1 MILAT
6 AINDVSPP
14 ARRNVASGVDSR
26 VVSRGTLVAFLAPAI
41 VMYMLFMVYPAVK
54 TLYNSVY
61 AMNPHHAAE
70 FVGLG
75 NFVSLLTKDDVFWR
89 AVRNT
94 ALFSFV
100 GTLADVGGGLL
111 LALCLFARVPLAR
124 LWRVVWFTPVLIS
137 YVVVGIIFTWIYDYD
152 WGVINTVL
160 RGIGLGRFAHA
171 WLGDPGTALWAV
183 LAAQIWKWLGFN
195 MIVFLAALHA
205 LPSDILGAADLDNC
219 GWAAK
224 LRYIILPM
232 LWPTVATLL
241 VLSLIGKM
249 LVFDVVWMMTRGG
262 PLWSTETVSTYVYKR
277 AFNWNTFD
285 LGYPSAMAVLWFILI
300 LAFVALVTGLMRQR
314 DKIEF

>member
-1 MILAT
+1 
-6 AINDVSPP
+6 
-14 ARRNVASGVDSR
+14 
-26 VVSRGTLVAFLAPAI
+26 
-41 VMYMLFMVYPAVK
+41 MYMLFMVYPAVK

-152 WGVINTVL
+152 WGVVNTVL

-285 LGYPSAMAVLWFILI
+285 LGYPSAMSVLWFILI

>member
-1 MILAT
+1 MQSKST
-6 AINDVSPP
+6 
-14 ARRNVASGVDSR
+14 SGVDSR
-26 VVSRGTLVAFLAPAI
+26 LASPGTLVLFLAPAI

-54 TLYNSVY
+54 TLYNSVH

-70 FVGLG
+70 FVRLG

-94 ALFSFV
+94 ALFSLV

-137 YVVVGIIFTWIYDYD
+137 YVVVGTIFTWIYDYD
-152 WGVINTVL
+152 WGVVNTLL
-160 RGIGLGRFAHA
+160 RAIGLGRFAHA
-171 WLGDPGTALWAV
+171 WLGDPATALWAV

-195 MIVFLAALHA
+195 MIVFLAVLHA
-205 LPSDILGAADLDNC
+205 LPADILGAADLDNC

-232 LWPTVATLL
+232 RWPTVTTLL
-241 VLSLIGKM
+241 ILSLIGKM
-249 LVFDVVWMMTRGG
+249 LVFDVVWIMTRGG

>member
-1 MILAT
+1 
-6 AINDVSPP
+6 
-14 ARRNVASGVDSR
+14 
-26 VVSRGTLVAFLAPAI
+26 
-41 VMYMLFMVYPAVK
+41 MYMLFMVYPAVK

-152 WGVINTVL
+152 WGAINTVL

-171 WLGDPGTALWAV
+171 WLGDPATALWAV

-285 LGYPSAMAVLWFILI
+285 LGYPSAMSVLWFILI

>member
-1 MILAT
+1 MQRKNT
-6 AINDVSPP
+6 
-14 ARRNVASGVDSR
+14 SGVDSR
-26 VVSRGTLVAFLAPAI
+26 LASPGTLVLFLAPAI

-54 TLYNSVY
+54 TFYNSVY
-61 AMNPHHAAE
+61 VMNPRHAAE

-160 RGIGLGRFAHA
+160 RGIGLGGFARA
-171 WLGDPGTALWAV
+171 WLGDPATALWAV

-205 LPSDILGAADLDNC
+205 LPADILGAADLDNC

-232 LWPTVATLL
+232 LWPTVTTLL
-241 VLSLIGKM
+241 ILSLIGKM
-249 LVFDVVWMMTRGG
+249 LVFDVVWIMTRGG

>member
-1 MILAT
+1 
-6 AINDVSPP
+6 
-14 ARRNVASGVDSR
+14 
-26 VVSRGTLVAFLAPAI
+26 
-41 VMYMLFMVYPAVK
+41 MYMLFMVYPAVK
-54 TLYNSVY
+54 TLYNSVH

-160 RGIGLGRFAHA
+160 RGIGIGRFAHA

>member
-1 MILAT
+1 MQRKST
-6 AINDVSPP
+6 
-14 ARRNVASGVDSR
+14 SGVDSR
-26 VVSRGTLVAFLAPAI
+26 LASPGTLVLFLAPAI

-54 TLYNSVY
+54 TFYNSVY
-61 AMNPHHAAE
+61 AMNPRHAAE

-75 NFVSLLTKDDVFWR
+75 NFVSLLTKDEVFWR

-94 ALFSFV
+94 ALFSFA

-160 RGIGLGRFAHA
+160 RAIGLGGFARA
-171 WLGDPGTALWAV
+171 WLGDPATALWAV

-205 LPSDILGAADLDNC
+205 LPADILGAADLDNC

-232 LWPTVATLL
+232 LWPTVTTLL
-241 VLSLIGKM
+241 ILSLIGKM
-249 LVFDVVWMMTRGG
+249 LVFDVVWIMTRGG

-314 DKIEF
+314 DKIEV

>member
-1 MILAT
+1 
-6 AINDVSPP
+6 
-14 ARRNVASGVDSR
+14 
-26 VVSRGTLVAFLAPAI
+26 
-41 VMYMLFMVYPAVK
+41 MYMLFMVYPAVK

>member
-1 MILAT
+1 
-6 AINDVSPP
+6 
-14 ARRNVASGVDSR
+14 
-26 VVSRGTLVAFLAPAI
+26 
-41 VMYMLFMVYPAVK
+41 MYMLFMVYPAVK

-152 WGVINTVL
+152 WGAINTVL

-205 LPSDILGAADLDNC
+205 LPADILGAADLDNC

-285 LGYPSAMAVLWFILI
+285 LGYPSAMSVLWFILI

>member
-1 MILAT
+1 
-6 AINDVSPP
+6 
-14 ARRNVASGVDSR
+14 
-26 VVSRGTLVAFLAPAI
+26 
-41 VMYMLFMVYPAVK
+41 MYTLFMVYPAVK
-54 TLYNSVY
+54 TLYNSVH
-61 AMNPHHAAE
+61 AMNPRHVSV
-70 FVGLG
+70 VGLG
-75 NFVSLLTKDDVFWR
+75 NFVSLLSKDDVFWR

-152 WGVINTVL
+152 WGVINSLL
-160 RGIGLGRFAHA
+160 RGIGLGRYAHA
-171 WLGDPGTALWAV
+171 WLGDPATALWAV

-205 LPSDILGAADLDNC
+205 LPADILGAADLDNC

-241 VLSLIGKM
+241 ILSLIGKM

-300 LAFVALVTGLMRQR
+300 LALVALVTGLMRQR

>member
-1 MILAT
+1 
-6 AINDVSPP
+6 
-14 ARRNVASGVDSR
+14 
-26 VVSRGTLVAFLAPAI
+26 
-41 VMYMLFMVYPAVK
+41 MYMLFMVYPAVK
-54 TLYNSVY
+54 TLYNSVH
-61 AMNPHHAAE
+61 AMNRHHAAE

-152 WGVINTVL
+152 WGAINTVL

-285 LGYPSAMAVLWFILI
+285 LGYPSAMSVLWFILI

>member
-1 MILAT
+1 
-6 AINDVSPP
+6 
-14 ARRNVASGVDSR
+14 
-26 VVSRGTLVAFLAPAI
+26 
-41 VMYMLFMVYPAVK
+41 MYMLFMVYPAVK
-54 TLYNSVY
+54 TLYNSVH
-61 AMNPHHAAE
+61 AMNPRHVAE

-75 NFVSLLTKDDVFWR
+75 NFVSVLSKDDVFWR

-111 LALCLFARVPLAR
+111 LARCLFARVPLAR

-152 WGVINTVL
+152 WGVVNAVL

-171 WLGDPGTALWAV
+171 WLGDPATALWAV

-241 VLSLIGKM
+241 ILSLIGKM

>member
-1 MILAT
+1 
-6 AINDVSPP
+6 
-14 ARRNVASGVDSR
+14 
-26 VVSRGTLVAFLAPAI
+26 
-41 VMYMLFMVYPAVK
+41 
-54 TLYNSVY
+54 
-61 AMNPHHAAE
+61 
-70 FVGLG
+70 
-75 NFVSLLTKDDVFWR
+75 
-89 AVRNT
+89 
-94 ALFSFV
+94 
-100 GTLADVGGGLL
+100 
-111 LALCLFARVPLAR
+111 
-124 LWRVVWFTPVLIS
+124 
-137 YVVVGIIFTWIYDYD
+137 
-152 WGVINTVL
+152 
-160 RGIGLGRFAHA
+160 
-171 WLGDPGTALWAV
+171 
-183 LAAQIWKWLGFN
+183 
-195 MIVFLAALHA
+195 

>member
-1 MILAT
+1 
-6 AINDVSPP
+6 
-14 ARRNVASGVDSR
+14 
-26 VVSRGTLVAFLAPAI
+26 
-41 VMYMLFMVYPAVK
+41 MYMLFMVYPAVK

-152 WGVINTVL
+152 WGVVNTVL

-205 LPSDILGAADLDNC
+205 LPADILGAADLDNC

-285 LGYPSAMAVLWFILI
+285 LGYPSAMSVLWFILI